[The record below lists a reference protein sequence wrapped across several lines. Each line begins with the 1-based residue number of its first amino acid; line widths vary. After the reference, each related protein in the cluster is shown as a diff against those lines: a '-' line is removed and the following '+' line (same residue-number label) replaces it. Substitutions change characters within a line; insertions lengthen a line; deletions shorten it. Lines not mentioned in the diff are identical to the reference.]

1 MTKHIS
7 PHVSI
12 YKFPVTAIS
21 SISTRLTGL
30 YMSGLFIGGG
40 LYNLYFKE
48 DIFEKYN
55 SLDSKYKEILNY
67 SLIIPST
74 YHTLGGLRHFIWD
87 KYPSLLTNKSVLKS
101 SYLLF
106 GLSIGSSFLI
116 EQKICKK

>member
-55 SLDSKYKEILNY
+55 SLDSKYKKILNY

-116 EQKICKK
+116 EQKIFKK